1 MSACSQTYNINDNHI
16 FVFLFLFS
24 KLNYINIFVSTAAEV
39 HKHTNSLRT
48 QYTKAA
54 RLSADMKSGSGAND
68 VKLSK
73 RDKYLVQALTFLAP
87 FARTRRTESS
97 MTANENDQV

>member
-1 MSACSQTYNINDNHI
+1 M
-16 FVFLFLFS
+16 FLFIS
-24 KLNYINIFVSTAAEV
+24 LNLIYINIFLSTAAEV

-73 RDKYLVQALTFLAP
+73 RDKYLIQALTFLAP
-87 FARTRRTESS
+87 FARTRRTKSS
-97 MTANENDQV
+97 MTANENDQVWNSFNYVTIKKVL